1 MESILAVLIFIAIGL
16 VLLRFVGVIF
26 KLAITVGL
34 ILLIIYV
41 INEAVAGYALPL
53 LPFIR

>member
-1 MESILAVLIFIAIGL
+1 MESVLAVLVFIAIGL

-34 ILLIIYV
+34 VLLIIYAF
-41 INEAVAGYALPL
+41 NEVLAGIALPL